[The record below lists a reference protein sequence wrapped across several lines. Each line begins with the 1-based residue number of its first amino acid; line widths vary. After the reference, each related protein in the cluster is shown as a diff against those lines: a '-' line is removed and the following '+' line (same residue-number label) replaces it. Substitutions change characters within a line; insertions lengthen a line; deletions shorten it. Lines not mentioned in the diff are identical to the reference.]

1 MACSTPYLKRHM
13 RDWPPLTGSV
23 LMLAVLSLTACSAAS
38 DRPQLAISQAHL
50 VGQGE
55 GVALNVD
62 LQFRPSPLQL
72 DALDHGVPLTLD
84 LRVSSEKGGPV
95 VSRQLGMR
103 YFPLSRRYQLH
114 MGSGVDRSFAL
125 RGYLLDALQRLHLP
139 LPHDPCAG
147 ASRCRVEARLNYS
160 RLPGALRLP
169 ALLRPQWRVPVAQAA
184 VSRS

>member
-1 MACSTPYLKRHM
+1 MACFTPYLKRYM
-13 RDWPPLTGSV
+13 RDYPPLMGA
-23 LMLAVLSLTACSAAS
+23 LLLLAMLFLVACSAAP
-38 DRPQLAISQAHL
+38 DRPQLAVSQARL
-50 VGQGE
+50 VPQGD
-55 GVALNVD
+55 GVSLDVN
-62 LQFRPSPLQL
+62 LRFRPSPLQL
-72 DALDHGVPLTLD
+72 DALDHGVPLILE
-84 LRVSSEKGGPV
+84 LRVNGDAGGQAF
-95 VSRQLGMR
+95 SRQLGLR

-114 MGSGVDRSFAL
+114 MGSGTDRSFAL

-169 ALLRPQWRVPVAQAA
+169 ALLRPQWRVPVAHAE

>member
-1 MACSTPYLKRHM
+1 MACFTPYSKRHM
-13 RDWPPLTGSV
+13 RDRRPLTGAALLLATLV
-23 LMLAVLSLTACSAAS
+23 LAACSAAP
-38 DRPQLAISQAHL
+38 DRPQLDLSQARL
-50 VGQGE
+50 VSRGT
-55 GVALNVD
+55 GVALDVN
-62 LQFRPSPLQL
+62 LRFRPSPVQL

-84 LRVSSEKGGPV
+84 LRISGEKGGQAL
-95 VSRQLGMR
+95 SRQLGLR

-114 MGSGVDRSFAL
+114 MGSGTDRSFAL

-147 ASRCRVEARLNYS
+147 ASRCRIEARLDYS

-169 ALLRPQWRVPVAQAA
+169 ALLRPQWRVPVAHAE